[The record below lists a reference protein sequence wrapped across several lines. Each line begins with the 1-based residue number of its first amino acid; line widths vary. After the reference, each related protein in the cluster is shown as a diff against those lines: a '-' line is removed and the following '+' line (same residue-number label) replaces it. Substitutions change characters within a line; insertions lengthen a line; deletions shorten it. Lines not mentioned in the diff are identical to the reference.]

1 MLSTPRPRSLLHTRE
16 ITFQG
21 YARDDGLWDIEG
33 HLKDFKTNPF
43 KTSAKTWQP
52 GEAFHDMWV
61 RVTLDR
67 DFVIKEIE
75 AVMDGQP
82 HAECNSAIPPM
93 DSLVGSRLGK
103 GWRKTIDIH
112 LGGIKGCTHLR
123 ELLVSLA
130 TAAYQSIPGAFF
142 DPDGDKPPLYLG
154 TCKSWDFNGPVV
166 MRIYPKFY
174 QWKPKP

>member
-1 MLSTPRPRSLLHTRE
+1 MLSTPKPRSLLHTRE

-33 HLKDFKTNPF
+33 NLKEFKTNPF

-61 RVTLDR
+61 RVTLDS

-93 DSLVGSRLGK
+93 DALVGSRLGK
-103 GWRKTIDIH
+103 GWRKRLTP
-112 LGGIKGCTHLR
+112 T
-123 ELLVSLA
+123 
-130 TAAYQSIPGAFF
+130 
-142 DPDGDKPPLYLG
+142 
-154 TCKSWDFNGPVV
+154 
-166 MRIYPKFY
+166 
-174 QWKPKP
+174 